1 MIGIGISITIGDVTN
16 TISNIL
22 GGGVVP
28 PPPPIDNTRYLDGGD
43 AFTESFSQV
52 IDGGDAFTSIFSTD
66 YNGNSA

>member
-1 MIGIGISITIGDVTN
+1 MIAVGISISFSDVTN
-16 TISNIL
+16 TIGAILSNE
-22 GGGVVP
+22 VVP
-28 PPPPIDNTRYLDGGD
+28 PPPPIDNTRYLDGGN